1 METSTDTPVLG
12 LLDGLEPAKGLQL
25 VSWSADESVL
35 LTILQKSVGGRIERV
50 PYDTQR
56 SSDST
61 LEAYVNERGISLG
74 LQPNIMGW
82 HVLRGLG
89 FCVSP
94 VVTVYGPILFLDAG
108 DKPLS
113 VAHQAAIQQQIQ
125 HYRVRFTPV
134 SAALRQTPV
143 PVVLGQTVKQ

>member
-1 METSTDTPVLG
+1 MEASNDIHFLG

-25 VSWSADESVL
+25 LSWSADESVL
-35 LTILQKSVGGRIERV
+35 LSTLQKSVGGRIERV

-56 SSDST
+56 PSDST
-61 LEAYVNERGISLG
+61 LQAYVNERGISLG
-74 LQPNIMGW
+74 LPPNTMGW

-94 VVTVYGPILFLDAG
+94 VLTVYGPILFLDAG

-113 VAHQAAIQQQIQ
+113 VTHQQAIRQQIQ
-125 HYRVRFTPV
+125 HYLVRFTPV
-134 SAALRQTPV
+134 SAALRQMPV